1 MSEADKARAL
11 VLLNLGGPENLEEV
25 RPFLRRLFSDR
36 DMLSLLPGGVGQA
49 AFARFLAWL
58 RTPQALSRYR
68 AIGGGSPL
76 RAWTQRQARA
86 ICERS
91 SCSLRPF
98 AALRHSAP
106 FAAETLAV
114 IRDAHIDE
122 AVVLPMYPQYA
133 AATTGSALKDFEK
146 AAALVHPDLRY
157 TVIEPWYLSAG
168 YLDALTATVRE
179 GLSAFPEEQRRQV
192 PILFSAHALP
202 QRMVDRGDPYL
213 NQTLGTVRGVV
224 DRLGTCAWHLG
235 FQSRG
240 GPVRWVGPSI
250 REIMERLSR
259 QKHRALLMVPVSFVC
274 DHLETLWDIDVGYR
288 KLAKDLGIVHFV
300 RSPALNVRPDFIDAL
315 VHLVEGQ
322 VRRLEEGRT
331 ELHFEALGGIHA
343 EGN

>member
-1 MSEADKARAL
+1 MSEPDKARAL

-25 RPFLRRLFSDR
+25 RPFLRRLFSDCA
-36 DMLSLLPGGVGQA
+36 MLSLLPGGVGQA

-86 ICERS
+86 ICEHS

-98 AALRHSAP
+98 VALRHSAP

-146 AAALVHPDLRY
+146 AAVLVHPNLRY
-157 TVIEPWYLSAG
+157 TVIGPWYLDAG
-168 YLDALTATVRE
+168 YLDALAATVRE
-179 GLSAFPEEQRRQV
+179 GLSAFSEEQRSRV

-202 QRMVDRGDPYL
+202 QRMIDRGDPYL
-213 NQTLGTVRGVV
+213 KQTFGTVRGVV
-224 DRLGTCAWHLG
+224 DRLGECTWHLG
-235 FQSRG
+235 FQSRS

-259 QKHRALLMVPVSFVC
+259 QRHRTLLMVPVSFVC
-274 DHLETLWDIDVGYR
+274 DHLETLWDMDVEYR
-288 KLAKDLGIVHFV
+288 KLAKSLGILHFV
-300 RSPALNVRPDFIDAL
+300 RSPALNVRPDFVDAL
-315 VHLVEGQ
+315 VHLVEEQ
-322 VRRLEEGRT
+322 VRR
-331 ELHFEALGGIHA
+331 EAAQEQQKALPPCRF
-343 EGN
+343 

>member
-36 DMLSLLPGGVGQA
+36 AMLPLLPGGVGQA

-58 RTPQALSRYR
+58 RTPQALSKYR

-86 ICERS
+86 ICEHS

-98 AALRHSAP
+98 VALRHSEP

-146 AAALVHPDLRY
+146 EAVLVHPNLRY
-157 TVIEPWYLSAG
+157 TVIGPWYLDAG
-168 YLDALTATVRE
+168 YLDALAATVRE
-179 GLSAFPEEQRRQV
+179 GLSVFPEEQRSRV

-224 DRLGTCAWHLG
+224 ERLGTCAWHLG

-250 REIMERLSR
+250 REIMERLAL

-288 KLAKDLGIVHFV
+288 KLAKDHGIVHFV

-315 VHLVEGQ
+315 AHLVEGQ
-322 VRRLEEGRT
+322 IWR
-331 ELHFEALGGIHA
+331 EAAQEQQKALPPCRF
-343 EGN
+343 